1 MNEPMSVVELGQ
13 FIKLVGAA
21 ATGGQ
26 AKYLIQSG
34 FVLVNGEEESRR
46 RKKLVTGDRVTVDDR
61 TWVVP
66 ASHMDMASVKS
77 LIGETGLAAQSWPV
91 TSS

>member
-34 FVLVNGEEESRR
+34 FVLVNGEEENRR
-46 RKKLVTGDRVTVDDR
+46 RKKLVAGDRVTVDDR

-66 ASHMDMASVKS
+66 TSQMDMAFAEEV
-77 LIGETGLAAQSWPV
+77 TGQD
-91 TSS
+91 

>member
-1 MNEPMSVVELGQ
+1 MDDPLTVVELGP

-34 FVLVNGEEESRR
+34 FVLVNGVEETRR
-46 RKKLVTGDRVTVDDR
+46 RKKLVAGDRVTVDDR
-61 TWVVP
+61 TWIVPEGNADIASAQEVV
-66 ASHMDMASVKS
+66 
-77 LIGETGLAAQSWPV
+77 EEE
-91 TSS
+91 

>member
-1 MNEPMSVVELGQ
+1 MNEPLSVVELGQ

-34 FVLVNGEEESRR
+34 FVLVNGEEETRR
-46 RKKLVTGDRVTVDDR
+46 RKKLMAGDRVTVDDR

-66 ASHMDMASVKS
+66 DSHTDISSAEEV
-77 LIGETGLAAQSWPV
+77 TGRE
-91 TSS
+91 